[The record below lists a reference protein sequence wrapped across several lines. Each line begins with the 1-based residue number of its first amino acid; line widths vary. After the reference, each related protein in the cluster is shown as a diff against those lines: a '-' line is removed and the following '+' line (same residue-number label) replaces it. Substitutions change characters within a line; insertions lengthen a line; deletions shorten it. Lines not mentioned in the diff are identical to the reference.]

1 MALSILK
8 KRAVKK
14 AMENAKASYVKAA
27 GMSGLTREA
36 RIFKAR
42 IAGRSKAHLDKVFIE
57 GAEQSEAFQEACL
70 AALSDG
76 RERPPMPD
84 PQPFQTVQ
92 TKTETVYTFVP
103 AEFAK
108 EMYALGSLYQ
118 AVSISLNEALKL
130 AQEVADK
137 VSYDIGIEEPFVAV
151 QFLRDELEESLSDT
165 EEDGSAKTAAK
176 SPDSNP

>member
-1 MALSILK
+1 
-8 KRAVKK
+8 
-14 AMENAKASYVKAA
+14 
-27 GMSGLTREA
+27 
-36 RIFKAR
+36 
-42 IAGRSKAHLDKVFIE
+42 
-57 GAEQSEAFQEACL
+57 
-70 AALSDG
+70 
-76 RERPPMPD
+76 MPD

-165 EEDGSAKTAAK
+165 EEDGSAKTAAT

>member
-1 MALSILK
+1 M
-8 KRAVKK
+8 KK
-14 AMENAKASYVKAA
+14 AMENAKASYIKAA
-27 GMSGLTREA
+27 SMSGLTREA

-76 RERPPMPD
+76 RERPAMPD

-92 TKTETVYTFVP
+92 TKTETVYTYVP

-151 QFLRDELEESLSDT
+151 QFLRDELEESLSAT
-165 EEDGSAKTAAK
+165 EEGESAKTEAK
-176 SPDSNP
+176 SPESNL